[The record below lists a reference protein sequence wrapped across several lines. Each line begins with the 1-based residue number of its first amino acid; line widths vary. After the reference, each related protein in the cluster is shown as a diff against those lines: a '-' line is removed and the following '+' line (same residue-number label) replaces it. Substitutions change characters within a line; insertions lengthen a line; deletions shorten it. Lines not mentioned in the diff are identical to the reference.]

1 MSLSTIS
8 RVLIANRGEIAVRVV
23 RACAELGI
31 ETVAVFSEP
40 DREALHVRLATRAIP
55 IGPANPAESY
65 LNGDKL
71 IKLGLKKVHNNL
83 GSSVK
88 TRI

>member
-40 DREALHVRLATRAIP
+40 DREALHVRLATMAIP
-55 IGPANPAESY
+55 IGPANPSESY
-65 LNGDKL
+65 LNGEKL
-71 IKLGLKKVHNNL
+71 IRLGLRSGLRCCASRLRFLV
-83 GSSVK
+83 
-88 TRI
+88 